1 MLGVSHNSVKSH
13 ARYAKKLGLAFP
25 LLADP
30 GGTVA
35 KPYGAKGL
43 LPFFKR
49 RTVVIDG
56 HGVVRVVKDGMP
68 DVADLLRLLDGL
80 RGDLGGA

>member
-13 ARYAKKLGLAFP
+13 ARFADKLQLRFP

-30 GGTVA
+30 SAEVA

-56 HGVVRVVKDGMP
+56 HGVVRVVTDGMP
-68 DVADLLRLLDGL
+68 SVEDLLALIDGL
-80 RGDLGGA
+80 RGDLAAE

>member
-1 MLGVSHNSVKSH
+1 MRSH
-13 ARYAKKLGLAFP
+13 ARYAEKLALRFP

-30 GGTVA
+30 GAEVA
-35 KPYGAKGL
+35 RPYGAKGL

-68 DVADLLRLLDGL
+68 DVEELLTLIDGL
-80 RGDLGGA
+80 RGDLAVE